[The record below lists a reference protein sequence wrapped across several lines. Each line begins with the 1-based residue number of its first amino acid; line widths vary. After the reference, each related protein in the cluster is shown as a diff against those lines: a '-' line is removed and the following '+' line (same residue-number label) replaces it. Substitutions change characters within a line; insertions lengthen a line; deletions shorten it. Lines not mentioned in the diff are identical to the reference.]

1 MTAAARQQPQD
12 LLGIDN
18 PEQYKDRQGTPEPKS
33 PFVSDDE
40 HVARTESELSANDAS
55 FAPNKVY
62 YIQGHFMASKQIVIV
77 DITGQVP
84 VNFVDGKNVSDEFR
98 EAAKKVGT
106 AKDAVP
112 AFVFKK
118 KHWYNKSYQAFRGED
133 TSTPL
138 GEWKH
143 PTWSTG
149 TATIN
154 FPVGSK
160 HCSHNLAIA
169 PLKWTRRTNEFVV
182 ESVPHLWSFDAKYK
196 SHRMTLAKRIG
207 GVDTTIARYSQKLM
221 AW

>member
-1 MTAAARQQPQD
+1 MPSQQPPQD
-12 LLGIDN
+12 LLGVDD

-40 HVARTESELSANDAS
+40 HIARNDSEVSANDAN
-55 FAPNKVY
+55 FAPTKVY

-77 DITGQVP
+77 DITGRVP
-84 VNFVDGKNVSDEFR
+84 VNFVDGKNVSEEFR
-98 EAAKKVGT
+98 DAAKVVGT
-106 AKDAVP
+106 AKDAIP

-118 KHWYNKSYQAFRGED
+118 KHWYNKSYVAFRGED
-133 TSTPL
+133 IATSL

-149 TATIN
+149 TATLD

-160 HCSHNLAIA
+160 HCSHNLSVA
-169 PLKWTRRTNEFVV
+169 PEKWTRRTNKFVID
-182 ESVPHLWSFDAKYK
+182 SVPFQWKFDDKYK
-196 SHRMTLAKRIG
+196 SHRMTLSKRIG
-207 GVDTTIARYSQKLM
+207 GVQSTVGRYSQKMM